1 MECRRDWISNISFWW
16 GQNGVTFER
25 FFANALSDL
34 AVARLNGFKFKE
46 GQKFPCF
53 GNSNIELPQGRVL
66 CRLGFPFHSIQATF
80 DQEKSAFTFA
90 PGSLPIPRFPLDGI
104 LTRHVN
110 LLNEADGGIAKF
122 IEISTPGLRGQ
133 SGGPVFDVNG
143 VVWGIQS
150 QTRHLELGFQPTI
163 EQKGKRIQENQ
174 FLNVGLASSVSEVV
188 KLFENA
194 GVKYEKAD
202 LAEPA

>member
-1 MECRRDWISNISFWW
+1 MR
-16 GQNGVTFER
+16 
-25 FFANALSDL
+25 
-34 AVARLNGFKFKE
+34 
-46 GQKFPCF
+46 P
-53 GNSNIELPQGRVL
+53 
-66 CRLGFPFHSIQATF
+66 
-80 DQEKSAFTFA
+80 
-90 PGSLPIPRFPLDGI
+90 
-104 LTRHVN
+104 
-110 LLNEADGGIAKF
+110 
-122 IEISTPGLRGQ
+122 STPGLRGQ